1 MQVPFCSLK
10 SISVLDILKCT
21 DAIGI
26 PNPYF
31 TDYSNKTFLNIT
43 ENNGCLSLSQPS
55 ITYNKQLVRF
65 TLDNGEGSL
74 PLRFKFKKPYE
85 SNYKTI
91 STKKVINNGV
101 ETTVER
107 PFNLEINVSEQN
119 LFGTVTNTPE
129 PIVLIYRLSQ
139 AYEIL
144 LLIKALDINKSE
156 IENVKNIEELLNII
170 KTKVGYKENLN
181 DYLMCINS
189 IDYYYNKDDE
199 DGDSIIHVL
208 SKELTK
214 YFKANKDN
222 KYKSFLSK
230 RCSLPIRKWEYKEA
244 IYYSFK
250 LRIFSNS
257 KYKTNLGF
265 VHITGDVL
273 DNNLNKTLNGK
284 FYIRFNF
291 DSRSYSGKAVTNN
304 FIIDLNYAGWK
315 EVETSKAF
323 DEPTDM
329 DDF

>member
-31 TDYSNKTFLNIT
+31 TDYSNKSFLNIAD
-43 ENNGCLSLSQPS
+43 NNGCLSLSQPS
-55 ITYNKQLVRF
+55 ITYNKQLVRM

-74 PLRFKFKKPYE
+74 PLKFKFKKPYE

-91 STKKVINNGV
+91 STKKVNNNGT
-101 ETTVER
+101 ETIVER
-107 PFNLEINVSEQN
+107 PFNLEINISEEN
-119 LFGTVTNTPE
+119 LFGSVTNTPE

-170 KTKVGYKENLN
+170 KTKIGSKADLN
-181 DYLMCINS
+181 DYLMYINS
-189 IDYYYNKDDE
+189 IDYYYNKDNE
-199 DGDSIIHVL
+199 DADSIVSVL
-208 SKELTK
+208 SKDLTK

-222 KYKSFLSK
+222 KYKSFLTK
-230 RCSLPIRKWEYKEA
+230 RCALPIRKWDYKES

-250 LRIFSNS
+250 FRILSSS

-273 DNNLNKTLNGK
+273 DNNLNKSFNGK

-304 FIIDLNYAGWK
+304 FIIDLDYAGWK
-315 EVETSKAF
+315 ETETSKVF
-323 DEPTDM
+323 DEPQIE
-329 DDF
+329 F

>member
-31 TDYSNKTFLNIT
+31 TDYSNKSFLSIVD
-43 ENNGCLSLSQPS
+43 NNGCLSLSQPS
-55 ITYNKQLVRF
+55 ITYNNQLVRM

-74 PLRFKFKKPYE
+74 PLKFKFKKPYE

-91 STKKVINNGV
+91 STKKVNNNGT
-101 ETTVER
+101 ETVVDK
-107 PFNLEINVSEQN
+107 PFNLEINVSEEN
-119 LFGTVTNTPE
+119 LFGSVINTPE
-129 PIVLIYRLSQ
+129 PIVLIYKLSQ

-156 IENVKNIEELLNII
+156 IENIKGIEELLNVI
-170 KTKVGYKENLN
+170 KNKIGSKVDLN
-181 DYLMCINS
+181 DYLMYINS
-189 IDYYYNKDDE
+189 IDYYYNKDNE
-199 DGDSIIHVL
+199 DADSIISVL
-208 SKELTK
+208 GKDLTR
-214 YFKANKDN
+214 YFKTNKDN
-222 KYKSFLSK
+222 KYKSFLTK
-230 RCSLPIRKWEYKEA
+230 RCSLPIRKWDYKDS

-250 LRIFSNS
+250 FRILSSS

-273 DNNLNKTLNGK
+273 DNNMNKAFNGK

-304 FIIDLNYAGWK
+304 FIIDLDYAGWK
-315 EVETSKAF
+315 ETETSRVF
-323 DEPTDM
+323 DEPQI
-329 DDF
+329 DF

>member
-31 TDYSNKTFLNIT
+31 TDYSNKSFLSIVD
-43 ENNGCLSLSQPS
+43 NNGCLSLSQPS
-55 ITYNKQLVRF
+55 ITYNKQLVRM

-74 PLRFKFKKPYE
+74 PLKFKFKKPYE

-91 STKKVINNGV
+91 STKKVNNNGT
-101 ETTVER
+101 ETIVDK
-107 PFNLEINVSEQN
+107 PFNLEINVSEEN
-119 LFGTVTNTPE
+119 LFGKVTNTPD

-170 KTKVGYKENLN
+170 KTKVGYKGELS
-181 DYLMCINS
+181 DYLMYINS
-189 IDYYYNKDDE
+189 IDYYYNKDEE
-199 DGDSIIHVL
+199 DNDSIIHVL
-208 SKELTK
+208 NKDLTK
-214 YFKANKDN
+214 YFKTNKDN
-222 KYKSFLSK
+222 KYKSFLTK
-230 RCSLPIRKWEYKEA
+230 RCSLPIRKWDYKES

-250 LRIFSNS
+250 FRILSSS
-257 KYKTNLGF
+257 KYKTSLGF
-265 VHITGDVL
+265 VHITGEVL
-273 DNNLNKTLNGK
+273 DNSLNKAFNGK

-304 FIIDLNYAGWK
+304 FIIDLDYAGWK
-315 EVETSKAF
+315 ETESSKVF
-323 DEPTDM
+323 DEPQI
-329 DDF
+329 DF

>member
-31 TDYSNKTFLNIT
+31 TDYSNKSFLSIVD
-43 ENNGCLSLSQPS
+43 NNGCLSLSQPS
-55 ITYNKQLVRF
+55 ITYNKQLVRM

-74 PLRFKFKKPYE
+74 PLKFKFKKPYE

-91 STKKVINNGV
+91 STKKVNNNGT
-101 ETTVER
+101 ETVVDK
-107 PFNLEINVSEQN
+107 PFNLEINVSEEN
-119 LFGTVTNTPE
+119 LFGSVINTPE
-129 PIVLIYRLSQ
+129 PIVLIYKLSQ

-156 IENVKNIEELLNII
+156 IENVKNIEEILNII
-170 KTKVGYKENLN
+170 KNKIGSKVDLN
-181 DYLMCINS
+181 DYLMYINS
-189 IDYYYNKDDE
+189 IDYYYNKDNE
-199 DGDSIIHVL
+199 DADSIVSVL
-208 SKELTK
+208 SKDLTK
-214 YFKANKDN
+214 YFKTNKDN
-222 KYKSFLSK
+222 KYKSFLTK
-230 RCSLPIRKWEYKEA
+230 RCSLPIRKWDYKDS

-250 LRIFSNS
+250 FRILSSS

-273 DNNLNKTLNGK
+273 DNNLNKSFNGK

-304 FIIDLNYAGWK
+304 FIIDLDYAGWK
-315 EVETSKAF
+315 ETETSKVF
-323 DEPTDM
+323 DEPQI
-329 DDF
+329 DF

>member
-31 TDYSNKTFLNIT
+31 TDYSNKSFLSIVD
-43 ENNGCLSLSQPS
+43 NNGCLSLSQPS
-55 ITYNKQLVRF
+55 ITYNKQLVRM

-74 PLRFKFKKPYE
+74 PLKFKFKKPYE

-91 STKKVINNGV
+91 STKKVTNNGT
-101 ETTVER
+101 ETIVDK
-107 PFNLEINVSEQN
+107 PFNLEINVSEEN
-119 LFGTVTNTPE
+119 LFGKVTNTPD

-156 IENVKNIEELLNII
+156 IENVKNIEEILNTI
-170 KTKVGYKENLN
+170 KNKIGSKVDLN
-181 DYLMCINS
+181 DYLMYINS
-189 IDYYYNKDDE
+189 IDYYYNKDND

-208 SKELTK
+208 NKDLTK
-214 YFKANKDN
+214 YFKTNKDN
-222 KYKSFLSK
+222 KYKSFLTK
-230 RCSLPIRKWEYKEA
+230 RCSLPIRKWDYKES

-250 LRIFSNS
+250 FRILSSS
-257 KYKTNLGF
+257 KYKTSLGF
-265 VHITGDVL
+265 VHITGEVL
-273 DNNLNKTLNGK
+273 DNNLNKSFNGK

-304 FIIDLNYAGWK
+304 FIIDLDYAGWK
-315 EVETSKAF
+315 ETEISKVF
-323 DEPTDM
+323 DEPQI
-329 DDF
+329 DF

>member
-31 TDYSNKTFLNIT
+31 TDYSNKSFLSIVD
-43 ENNGCLSLSQPS
+43 NNGCLSLSQPS
-55 ITYNKQLVRF
+55 ITYNKQLVRM

-74 PLRFKFKKPYE
+74 PLKFKFKKPYE

-91 STKKVINNGV
+91 STKKVNNNGT
-101 ETTVER
+101 ETVVDK
-107 PFNLEINVSEQN
+107 PFNLEINVSEEN
-119 LFGTVTNTPE
+119 LFGSVINTPE
-129 PIVLIYRLSQ
+129 PIVLIYKLSQ

-156 IENVKNIEELLNII
+156 IENVKGIEELLNVI
-170 KTKVGYKENLN
+170 KNKIGSKAELN
-181 DYLMCINS
+181 DYLMYINS
-189 IDYYYNKDDE
+189 IDYYYNKDNE
-199 DGDSIIHVL
+199 DADSIVSVL
-208 SKELTK
+208 SKDLTK
-214 YFKANKDN
+214 YFKTNKDN
-222 KYKSFLSK
+222 KYKSFLTK
-230 RCSLPIRKWEYKEA
+230 RCSLPIRKWDYKDS

-250 LRIFSNS
+250 FRILSSS

-273 DNNLNKTLNGK
+273 DNNLNKSFNGK

-304 FIIDLNYAGWK
+304 FIIDLDYAGWK
-315 EVETSKAF
+315 ETETSKVF
-323 DEPTDM
+323 DEPQIDL
-329 DDF
+329 

>member
-10 SISVLDILKCT
+10 SVSVLDILKCT

-31 TDYSNKTFLNIT
+31 TDYSNKSFLSIVD
-43 ENNGCLSLSQPS
+43 NNGCLSLSQPS
-55 ITYNKQLVRF
+55 ITYNKQLVRM

-74 PLRFKFKKPYE
+74 PLKFKFKKPYE

-91 STKKVINNGV
+91 STKKVNNNGT
-101 ETTVER
+101 ETVVDK
-107 PFNLEINVSEQN
+107 PFNLEINVSEEN
-119 LFGTVTNTPE
+119 LFGSVINTPE
-129 PIVLIYRLSQ
+129 PIVLIYKLSQ

-156 IENVKNIEELLNII
+156 IENVKSIEELLNTI
-170 KTKVGYKENLN
+170 KNKIGSKVDLN
-181 DYLMCINS
+181 DYLMYINS
-189 IDYYYNKDDE
+189 IDYYYNKDNE
-199 DGDSIIHVL
+199 DADSIVSVL
-208 SKELTK
+208 SKDLTK
-214 YFKANKDN
+214 YFKTNKDN
-222 KYKSFLSK
+222 KYKSFLTK
-230 RCSLPIRKWEYKEA
+230 RCSLPIKKWDYKDS

-250 LRIFSNS
+250 FRILSSS

-273 DNNLNKTLNGK
+273 DNNMNKAFNGK

-304 FIIDLNYAGWK
+304 FIIDLDYAGWK
-315 EVETSKAF
+315 ETETSKVF
-323 DEPTDM
+323 DEPQI
-329 DDF
+329 DF

>member
-31 TDYSNKTFLNIT
+31 TDYSNKSFLSIVD
-43 ENNGCLSLSQPS
+43 NNGCLSLSQPS
-55 ITYNKQLVRF
+55 ITYNKQLVRM

-74 PLRFKFKKPYE
+74 PLKFKFKKPYE

-91 STKKVINNGV
+91 STKKVNNNGT
-101 ETTVER
+101 ETIVDK
-107 PFNLEINVSEQN
+107 PFNLEINVSEEN
-119 LFGTVTNTPE
+119 LFGSVINTPE
-129 PIVLIYRLSQ
+129 PIVLIYKLSQ

-156 IENVKNIEELLNII
+156 IENVKGIEELLNTI
-170 KTKVGYKENLN
+170 KNKIGSKVDLN
-181 DYLMCINS
+181 DYLMYINS
-189 IDYYYNKDDE
+189 IDYYYNKDNE
-199 DGDSIIHVL
+199 DADSIVSVL
-208 SKELTK
+208 SKDLTK
-214 YFKANKDN
+214 YFKTNKDN
-222 KYKSFLSK
+222 KYKSFLTK
-230 RCSLPIRKWEYKEA
+230 RCSLPIKKWDYKDS

-250 LRIFSNS
+250 FRILSSS

-273 DNNLNKTLNGK
+273 DNNMNKAFNGK

-304 FIIDLNYAGWK
+304 FIIDLDYAGWK
-315 EVETSKAF
+315 ETETSKVF
-323 DEPTDM
+323 DEPQI
-329 DDF
+329 DF

>member
-31 TDYSNKTFLNIT
+31 TDYSNKSFLSIVD
-43 ENNGCLSLSQPS
+43 NNGCLSLSQPS
-55 ITYNKQLVRF
+55 ITYNNQLVRM

-74 PLRFKFKKPYE
+74 PLKFKFKKPYE

-91 STKKVINNGV
+91 STKKVTNNGV
-101 ETTVER
+101 ETVVDK
-107 PFNLEINVSEQN
+107 PFNLEINVSEEN
-119 LFGTVTNTPE
+119 LFGKVTNTPD

-156 IENVKNIEELLNII
+156 IENVKGIEELLNII
-170 KTKVGYKENLN
+170 KNKIGSKVDLN
-181 DYLMCINS
+181 DYLMYINS
-189 IDYYYNKDDE
+189 IDYYYNKDNE
-199 DGDSIIHVL
+199 DADSIISVL
-208 SKELTK
+208 SKDLTR
-214 YFKANKDN
+214 YFKTNKDN
-222 KYKSFLSK
+222 KYKSFLTK
-230 RCSLPIRKWEYKEA
+230 RCSLPIKKWDYKDS

-250 LRIFSNS
+250 FRILSSS

-273 DNNLNKTLNGK
+273 DNNMNKAFNGK

-304 FIIDLNYAGWK
+304 FIIDLDYAGWK
-315 EVETSKAF
+315 ETETSKVF
-323 DEPTDM
+323 DEPQI
-329 DDF
+329 DF

>member
-31 TDYSNKTFLNIT
+31 TDYSNKSFLSIVD
-43 ENNGCLSLSQPS
+43 NNGCLSLSQPS
-55 ITYNKQLVRF
+55 ITYNKQLVRM

-74 PLRFKFKKPYE
+74 PLKFKFKKPYE

-91 STKKVINNGV
+91 STKKVTNNGT
-101 ETTVER
+101 ETIVDK
-107 PFNLEINVSEQN
+107 PFNLEINVSEEN
-119 LFGTVTNTPE
+119 LFGKVTNTPD

-156 IENVKNIEELLNII
+156 IENVKNIEEII
-170 KTKVGYKENLN
+170 NTIKNKIGSKVDLN
-181 DYLMCINS
+181 DYLMYINS
-189 IDYYYNKDDE
+189 IDYYYNKDND
-199 DGDSIIHVL
+199 DSDSIIHVL
-208 SKELTK
+208 NKDLTK
-214 YFKANKDN
+214 YFKTNKDN
-222 KYKSFLSK
+222 KYKSFLTK
-230 RCSLPIRKWEYKEA
+230 RCSLPIRKWDYKES

-250 LRIFSNS
+250 FRILSSS
-257 KYKTNLGF
+257 KYKTSLGF
-265 VHITGDVL
+265 VHITGEVL
-273 DNNLNKTLNGK
+273 DNNLNKSFNGK

-304 FIIDLNYAGWK
+304 FIIDLDYAGWK
-315 EVETSKAF
+315 ETETSKIF
-323 DEPTDM
+323 DEPQI
-329 DDF
+329 DF

>member
-31 TDYSNKTFLNIT
+31 TDYSNKSFLSIVD
-43 ENNGCLSLSQPS
+43 NNGCLSLSQPS
-55 ITYNKQLVRF
+55 ITYNKQLVRM

-74 PLRFKFKKPYE
+74 PLKFKFKKPYE

-91 STKKVINNGV
+91 STKKVNNNGT
-101 ETTVER
+101 ETIVDK
-107 PFNLEINVSEQN
+107 PFNLEINVSEEN
-119 LFGTVTNTPE
+119 LFGSVINTPE
-129 PIVLIYRLSQ
+129 PIVLIYKLSQ

-156 IENVKNIEELLNII
+156 IENVKGIEELLNVI
-170 KTKVGYKENLN
+170 KNKIGSKVDLN
-181 DYLMCINS
+181 DYLMYINS
-189 IDYYYNKDDE
+189 IDYYYNKDNE
-199 DGDSIIHVL
+199 DADSIISVL
-208 SKELTK
+208 SKDLTK
-214 YFKANKDN
+214 YFKTNKDN
-222 KYKSFLSK
+222 KYKSFLTK
-230 RCSLPIRKWEYKEA
+230 RCSLPIKKWDYKDS

-250 LRIFSNS
+250 FRILSSS

-273 DNNLNKTLNGK
+273 DNNMNKAFNGK

-304 FIIDLNYAGWK
+304 FIIDLDYAGWK
-315 EVETSKAF
+315 ETETSKVF
-323 DEPTDM
+323 DEPQI
-329 DDF
+329 DF

>member
-31 TDYSNKTFLNIT
+31 TDYSNKSFLSIVD
-43 ENNGCLSLSQPS
+43 NNGCLSLSQPS
-55 ITYNKQLVRF
+55 ITYNNQLVRM

-74 PLRFKFKKPYE
+74 PLKFKFKKPYE

-91 STKKVINNGV
+91 STKKVNNNGT
-101 ETTVER
+101 ETVVDK
-107 PFNLEINVSEQN
+107 PFNLEINVSEEN
-119 LFGTVTNTPE
+119 LFGKVTNTPD

-156 IENVKNIEELLNII
+156 IENVKNIEEILNTI
-170 KTKVGYKENLN
+170 KNKIGSKVDLN
-181 DYLMCINS
+181 DYLMYINS
-189 IDYYYNKDDE
+189 IDYYYNKDND

-208 SKELTK
+208 NKDLTK
-214 YFKANKDN
+214 YFKTNKDN
-222 KYKSFLSK
+222 KYKSFLTK
-230 RCSLPIRKWEYKEA
+230 RCSLPIRKWDYKES

-250 LRIFSNS
+250 FRILSSS
-257 KYKTNLGF
+257 KYKTSLGF
-265 VHITGDVL
+265 VHITGEVL
-273 DNNLNKTLNGK
+273 DNSLNKAFNGK

-304 FIIDLNYAGWK
+304 FIIDLDYAGWK
-315 EVETSKAF
+315 ETETSKVF
-323 DEPTDM
+323 DEPQI
-329 DDF
+329 DF

>member
-31 TDYSNKTFLNIT
+31 TDYSNKNFLNIT

-55 ITYNKQLVRF
+55 ITYNKQLVRM

-74 PLRFKFKKPYE
+74 PLKFKFKKPYE

-91 STKKVINNGV
+91 STKKVNNNGT
-101 ETTVER
+101 ETVVDK
-107 PFNLEINVSEQN
+107 PFNLEINVSEEN
-119 LFGTVTNTPE
+119 LFGSVINTPE
-129 PIVLIYRLSQ
+129 PIVLIYKLSQ

-156 IENVKNIEELLNII
+156 IENVKGIEELLNVI
-170 KTKVGYKENLN
+170 KNKIGSKVDLN
-181 DYLMCINS
+181 DYLMYINS
-189 IDYYYNKDDE
+189 IDYYYNKDNE
-199 DGDSIIHVL
+199 DADSIVSVL
-208 SKELTK
+208 SKDLTR
-214 YFKANKDN
+214 YFKTNKDN
-222 KYKSFLSK
+222 KYKSFLTK
-230 RCSLPIRKWEYKEA
+230 RCSLPIKKWDYKDS

-250 LRIFSNS
+250 FRILSSS

-273 DNNLNKTLNGK
+273 DNNMNKAFNGK

-304 FIIDLNYAGWK
+304 FIIDLDYAGWK
-315 EVETSKAF
+315 ETETSKVF
-323 DEPTDM
+323 DEPQI
-329 DDF
+329 DF

>member
-31 TDYSNKTFLNIT
+31 TDYSNKSFLNIAD
-43 ENNGCLSLSQPS
+43 NNGCLSLSQPS
-55 ITYNKQLVRF
+55 ITYNKQLVRM

-74 PLRFKFKKPYE
+74 PLKFKFKKPYE

-91 STKKVINNGV
+91 STKKVNNNGT
-101 ETTVER
+101 ETIVER
-107 PFNLEINVSEQN
+107 PFNLEINVSEEN
-119 LFGTVTNTPE
+119 LFGSVTNTPE

-170 KTKVGYKENLN
+170 KTKIGSKADLN
-181 DYLMCINS
+181 DYLMYINS
-189 IDYYYNKDDE
+189 IDYYYNKDND
-199 DGDSIIHVL
+199 DADSIVSVL
-208 SKELTK
+208 SKDLTK

-222 KYKSFLSK
+222 KYKSFLTK
-230 RCSLPIRKWEYKEA
+230 RCALPIRKWDYKES

-250 LRIFSNS
+250 FRILSSS

-273 DNNLNKTLNGK
+273 DNNLNKSFNGK

-304 FIIDLNYAGWK
+304 FIIDLDYAGWK
-315 EVETSKAF
+315 ETETSKVF
-323 DEPTDM
+323 DEPQIE
-329 DDF
+329 F

>member
-31 TDYSNKTFLNIT
+31 TDYSNKSFLSIVD
-43 ENNGCLSLSQPS
+43 NNGCLSLSQPS
-55 ITYNKQLVRF
+55 ITYNKQLVRM

-74 PLRFKFKKPYE
+74 PLKFKFKKPYE

-91 STKKVINNGV
+91 STKKVNNNGT
-101 ETTVER
+101 ETVVDK
-107 PFNLEINVSEQN
+107 PFNLEINVSEEN
-119 LFGTVTNTPE
+119 LFGSVINTPE
-129 PIVLIYRLSQ
+129 PIVLIYKLSQ

-156 IENVKNIEELLNII
+156 IENVKSIEELLNTI
-170 KTKVGYKENLN
+170 KNKIGSKVDLN
-181 DYLMCINS
+181 DYLMYINS
-189 IDYYYNKDDE
+189 IDYYYNKDNE
-199 DGDSIIHVL
+199 DADSIVSVL
-208 SKELTK
+208 SKDLTK
-214 YFKANKDN
+214 YFKTNKDN
-222 KYKSFLSK
+222 KYKSFLTK
-230 RCSLPIRKWEYKEA
+230 RCSLPIKKWDYKDS

-250 LRIFSNS
+250 FRILSSS

-273 DNNLNKTLNGK
+273 DNNMNKAFNGK

-304 FIIDLNYAGWK
+304 FIIDLDYAGWK
-315 EVETSKAF
+315 ETETSKVF
-323 DEPTDM
+323 DEPQI
-329 DDF
+329 DF

>member
-31 TDYSNKTFLNIT
+31 TDYSNKSFLSIVD
-43 ENNGCLSLSQPS
+43 NNGCLSLSQPS
-55 ITYNKQLVRF
+55 ITYNKQLVRM

-74 PLRFKFKKPYE
+74 PLKFKFKKPYE

-91 STKKVINNGV
+91 STKKVTNNGT
-101 ETTVER
+101 ETIVDK
-107 PFNLEINVSEQN
+107 PFNLEINVSEEN
-119 LFGTVTNTPE
+119 LFGKVTNTPD

-156 IENVKNIEELLNII
+156 IENVKNIEEII
-170 KTKVGYKENLN
+170 NTIKNKIGSKVDLN
-181 DYLMCINS
+181 DYLMYINS
-189 IDYYYNKDDE
+189 IDYYYNKDND
-199 DGDSIIHVL
+199 DSDSIIHVL
-208 SKELTK
+208 NKHLTK
-214 YFKANKDN
+214 YFKTNKDN
-222 KYKSFLSK
+222 KYKSFLTK
-230 RCSLPIRKWEYKEA
+230 RCSLPIRKWDYKES

-250 LRIFSNS
+250 FRILSSS
-257 KYKTNLGF
+257 KYKTSLGF
-265 VHITGDVL
+265 VHITGEVL
-273 DNNLNKTLNGK
+273 DNNLNKSFNGK

-304 FIIDLNYAGWK
+304 FIIDLDYAGWK
-315 EVETSKAF
+315 ETETSKIF
-323 DEPTDM
+323 DEPQI
-329 DDF
+329 DF

>member
-31 TDYSNKTFLNIT
+31 TDYSNKSFLSIVD
-43 ENNGCLSLSQPS
+43 NNGCLSLSQPS
-55 ITYNKQLVRF
+55 ITYNNQLVRM

-74 PLRFKFKKPYE
+74 PLKFKFKKPYE

-91 STKKVINNGV
+91 STKKVTNNGV
-101 ETTVER
+101 ETVVDK
-107 PFNLEINVSEQN
+107 PFNLEINVSEEN
-119 LFGTVTNTPE
+119 LFGKVTNTPD

-156 IENVKNIEELLNII
+156 IENVKNIEEILNTI
-170 KTKVGYKENLN
+170 KNKIGSKVELS
-181 DYLMCINS
+181 DYLMYINS
-189 IDYYYNKDDE
+189 IDYYYNKDND

-208 SKELTK
+208 NKDLTK
-214 YFKANKDN
+214 YFKTNKDN
-222 KYKSFLSK
+222 KYKSFLTK
-230 RCSLPIRKWEYKEA
+230 RCSLPIRKWDYKES

-250 LRIFSNS
+250 FRILSSS
-257 KYKTNLGF
+257 KYKTSLGF
-265 VHITGDVL
+265 VHITGEVL
-273 DNNLNKTLNGK
+273 DNSLNKAFNGK

-304 FIIDLNYAGWK
+304 FIIDLDYAGWK
-315 EVETSKAF
+315 ETETSKVF
-323 DEPTDM
+323 DEPQI
-329 DDF
+329 DF

>member
-31 TDYSNKTFLNIT
+31 TDYSNKSFLSIVD
-43 ENNGCLSLSQPS
+43 NNGCLSLSQPS
-55 ITYNKQLVRF
+55 ITYNNQLVRM

-74 PLRFKFKKPYE
+74 PLKFKFKKPYE

-91 STKKVINNGV
+91 STKKVNNNGT
-101 ETTVER
+101 ETVVDK
-107 PFNLEINVSEQN
+107 PFNLEINVSEEN
-119 LFGTVTNTPE
+119 LFGKVTNTPD

-156 IENVKNIEELLNII
+156 IENVKNIEEILNTI
-170 KTKVGYKENLN
+170 KNKIGSKVELS
-181 DYLMCINS
+181 DYLMYINS
-189 IDYYYNKDDE
+189 IDYYYNKDND
-199 DGDSIIHVL
+199 DNDSIIHVL
-208 SKELTK
+208 NKDLTK
-214 YFKANKDN
+214 YFKTNKDN
-222 KYKSFLSK
+222 KYKSFLTK
-230 RCSLPIRKWEYKEA
+230 RCSLPIRKWDYKES

-250 LRIFSNS
+250 FRILSSS
-257 KYKTNLGF
+257 KYKTSLGF
-265 VHITGDVL
+265 VHITGEVL
-273 DNNLNKTLNGK
+273 DNNLNKAFNGK

-304 FIIDLNYAGWK
+304 FIIDLDYAGWK
-315 EVETSKAF
+315 ETETSKVF
-323 DEPTDM
+323 DEPQI
-329 DDF
+329 DF

>member
-31 TDYSNKTFLNIT
+31 TDYSNKSFLSIVD
-43 ENNGCLSLSQPS
+43 NNGCLSLSQPS
-55 ITYNKQLVRF
+55 ITYNKQLVRM

-74 PLRFKFKKPYE
+74 PLKFKFKKPYE

-91 STKKVINNGV
+91 STKKVNNNGT
-101 ETTVER
+101 ETIVDK
-107 PFNLEINVSEQN
+107 PFNLEINVSEEN
-119 LFGTVTNTPE
+119 LFGSVINTPE
-129 PIVLIYRLSQ
+129 PIVLIYKLSQ

-156 IENVKNIEELLNII
+156 IENVKGIEELLNVI
-170 KTKVGYKENLN
+170 KNKIGSKADLN
-181 DYLMCINS
+181 DYLMYINS
-189 IDYYYNKDDE
+189 IDYYYNKDNE
-199 DGDSIIHVL
+199 DADSIISVL
-208 SKELTK
+208 SKDLTK
-214 YFKANKDN
+214 YFKTNKDN
-222 KYKSFLSK
+222 KYKSFLTK
-230 RCSLPIRKWEYKEA
+230 RCSLPIKKWDYKDS

-250 LRIFSNS
+250 FRILSSS

-273 DNNLNKTLNGK
+273 DNNMNKAFNGK

-304 FIIDLNYAGWK
+304 FIIDLDYAGWK
-315 EVETSKAF
+315 ETETSKVF
-323 DEPTDM
+323 DEPQI
-329 DDF
+329 DF

>member
-10 SISVLDILKCT
+10 SVSVLDILKCT

-31 TDYSNKTFLNIT
+31 TDYSNKNFLNIT

-55 ITYNKQLVRF
+55 ITHNKQLVRF

-91 STKKVINNGV
+91 STKKVNNNGV

-107 PFNLEINVSEQN
+107 PFNLEINVSEEN
-119 LFGTVTNTPE
+119 LFGSVTNTPE

-156 IENVKNIEELLNII
+156 IENVKGIEELLNTI
-170 KTKVGYKENLN
+170 KNKIGSKVDLN
-181 DYLMCINS
+181 DYLMYINS
-189 IDYYYNKDDE
+189 IDYYYNKDEE
-199 DGDSIIHVL
+199 DNDSIIHVL

-214 YFKANKDN
+214 YFKTNKDN
-222 KYKSFLSK
+222 KYKSFLTK
-230 RCSLPIRKWEYKEA
+230 RCSLPIRKWDYKESM
-244 IYYSFK
+244 YYSFK

-273 DNNLNKTLNGK
+273 DNNLNKILNGK
-284 FYIRFNF
+284 FYVRFNF

-315 EVETSKAF
+315 EVETSKVF
-323 DEPTDM
+323 DEPNM
-329 DDF
+329 NDF

>member
-31 TDYSNKTFLNIT
+31 TDYSNKSFLSIVD
-43 ENNGCLSLSQPS
+43 NNGCLSLSQPS
-55 ITYNKQLVRF
+55 ITYNKQLVRM

-74 PLRFKFKKPYE
+74 PLKFKFKKPYE

-91 STKKVINNGV
+91 STKKVTNNGT
-101 ETTVER
+101 ETVVDK
-107 PFNLEINVSEQN
+107 PFNLEINVSEEN
-119 LFGTVTNTPE
+119 LFGKVTNTPD

-156 IENVKNIEELLNII
+156 IENVKNIEEILNTI
-170 KTKVGYKENLN
+170 KNKIGSKVDLN
-181 DYLMCINS
+181 DYLMYINS
-189 IDYYYNKDDE
+189 IDYYYNKDND

-208 SKELTK
+208 NKDLTK
-214 YFKANKDN
+214 YFKTNKDN
-222 KYKSFLSK
+222 KYKSFLTK
-230 RCSLPIRKWEYKEA
+230 RCSLPIRKWDYKES

-250 LRIFSNS
+250 FRILSSS
-257 KYKTNLGF
+257 KYKTSLGF
-265 VHITGDVL
+265 VHITGEVL
-273 DNNLNKTLNGK
+273 DNNLNKSFNGK

-304 FIIDLNYAGWK
+304 FIIDLDYAGWK
-315 EVETSKAF
+315 ETETSKVF
-323 DEPTDM
+323 DEPQI
-329 DDF
+329 DF

>member
-10 SISVLDILKCT
+10 SVSVLDILKCT

-55 ITYNKQLVRF
+55 ITYNKQLVRM

-74 PLRFKFKKPYE
+74 PLRFKFNKPYE

-101 ETTVER
+101 ETTVEK
-107 PFNLEINVSEQN
+107 PFNLEINVSEEN
-119 LFGTVTNTPE
+119 LFGSVNNTPE

-144 LLIKALDINKSE
+144 LLIKALDINKTE

-170 KTKVGYKENLN
+170 KAKLN
-181 DYLMCINS
+181 SEKHLNEYLMCINA

-199 DGDSIIHVL
+199 DKNSIIML
-208 SKELTK
+208 LKSDLTK

-222 KYKSFLSK
+222 KYKTFLTK
-230 RCSLPIRKWEYKEA
+230 RCSLPIRKWDYKEA

-284 FYIRFNF
+284 FYIRFSF

-304 FIIDLNYAGWK
+304 FTIGLDYAGWK
-315 EVETSKAF
+315 EVETSKTF
-323 DEPTDM
+323 DEPNM

>member
-31 TDYSNKTFLNIT
+31 TDYSNKTFLSIVD
-43 ENNGCLSLSQPS
+43 NNGCLSLSQPS
-55 ITYNKQLVRF
+55 ITYNNQLVRM

-74 PLRFKFKKPYE
+74 PLKFKFKKPYE

-91 STKKVINNGV
+91 STKKVNNNGT
-101 ETTVER
+101 ETVVDK
-107 PFNLEINVSEQN
+107 PFNLEINVSEEN
-119 LFGTVTNTPE
+119 LFGKVTNTPE

-156 IENVKNIEELLNII
+156 IENVKNIEEILNII
-170 KTKVGYKENLN
+170 KNKIGSKVDLN
-181 DYLMCINS
+181 DYLMYINS
-189 IDYYYNKDDE
+189 IDYYYNKDEE
-199 DGDSIIHVL
+199 DNDSIIHVL

-214 YFKANKDN
+214 YFKTNKDN
-222 KYKSFLSK
+222 RYKSFLTK
-230 RCSLPIRKWEYKEA
+230 RCSLPIRKWDYKES

-250 LRIFSNS
+250 FRILSSS
-257 KYKTNLGF
+257 KYKTSLGF
-265 VHITGDVL
+265 VHITGEVL
-273 DNNLNKTLNGK
+273 DNSLNKAFNGK

-304 FIIDLNYAGWK
+304 FIIDLDYAGWK
-315 EVETSKAF
+315 ETETSKVF
-323 DEPTDM
+323 DEPQI
-329 DDF
+329 DF

>member
-31 TDYSNKTFLNIT
+31 TDYSNKSFLSIVD
-43 ENNGCLSLSQPS
+43 NNGCLSISQPS
-55 ITYNKQLVRF
+55 ITYNKQLVRM

-74 PLRFKFKKPYE
+74 PLKFKFKKPYE

-91 STKKVINNGV
+91 STKKVTNNGT
-101 ETTVER
+101 ETIVDK
-107 PFNLEINVSEQN
+107 PFNLEINVSEEN
-119 LFGTVTNTPE
+119 LFGKVTNTPD

-156 IENVKNIEELLNII
+156 IENVKNIEEILNTI
-170 KTKVGYKENLN
+170 KNKIGSKVDLN
-181 DYLMCINS
+181 DYLMYINS
-189 IDYYYNKDDE
+189 IDYYYNKDND

-208 SKELTK
+208 NKDLTK

-222 KYKSFLSK
+222 KYKSFLTK
-230 RCSLPIRKWEYKEA
+230 RCSLPIRKWDYKES

-250 LRIFSNS
+250 FRILSSS
-257 KYKTNLGF
+257 KYKTSLGF
-265 VHITGDVL
+265 VHITGEVL
-273 DNNLNKTLNGK
+273 DNNLNKSFNGK

-304 FIIDLNYAGWK
+304 FIIDLDYAGWK
-315 EVETSKAF
+315 ETETSKVF
-323 DEPTDM
+323 DEPQI
-329 DDF
+329 DF

>member
-31 TDYSNKTFLNIT
+31 TDYSNKSFLSIVD
-43 ENNGCLSLSQPS
+43 NNGCLSLSQPS
-55 ITYNKQLVRF
+55 ITYNNQLVRM

-74 PLRFKFKKPYE
+74 PLKFKFKKPYE

-91 STKKVINNGV
+91 STKKVTNNGV
-101 ETTVER
+101 ETVVDK
-107 PFNLEINVSEQN
+107 PFNLEINVSEEN
-119 LFGTVTNTPE
+119 LFGKVTNTPD

-156 IENVKNIEELLNII
+156 IENVKNIEEILNTI
-170 KTKVGYKENLN
+170 KNKISSKVDLN
-181 DYLMCINS
+181 DYLMYINS
-189 IDYYYNKDDE
+189 IDYYYNKDND

-208 SKELTK
+208 NKDLSK
-214 YFKANKDN
+214 YFKTNKDN
-222 KYKSFLSK
+222 KYKSFLTK
-230 RCSLPIRKWEYKEA
+230 RCSLPIRKWDYKES

-250 LRIFSNS
+250 FRILSSS
-257 KYKTNLGF
+257 KYKTSLGF
-265 VHITGDVL
+265 VHITGEVL
-273 DNNLNKTLNGK
+273 DNSLNKAFNGK

-304 FIIDLNYAGWK
+304 FIIDLDYAGWK
-315 EVETSKAF
+315 ETETSKVF
-323 DEPTDM
+323 DEPQI
-329 DDF
+329 DF

>member
-31 TDYSNKTFLNIT
+31 TDYSNKSFLSIVD
-43 ENNGCLSLSQPS
+43 NNGCLSLSQPS
-55 ITYNKQLVRF
+55 ITYNKQLVRM

-74 PLRFKFKKPYE
+74 PLKFKFKKPYE

-91 STKKVINNGV
+91 STKKVTNNGV
-101 ETTVER
+101 ETVVDK
-107 PFNLEINVSEQN
+107 PFNLEINVSEEN
-119 LFGTVTNTPE
+119 LFGKVTNTPD

-156 IENVKNIEELLNII
+156 IENVKNIEEILNTI
-170 KTKVGYKENLN
+170 KNKIGSKVDLN
-181 DYLMCINS
+181 DYLMYINS
-189 IDYYYNKDDE
+189 IDYYYNKDND

-208 SKELTK
+208 NKDLTK
-214 YFKANKDN
+214 YFKTNKDN
-222 KYKSFLSK
+222 KYKSFLTK
-230 RCSLPIRKWEYKEA
+230 RCSLPIRKWDYKES

-250 LRIFSNS
+250 FRILSSS
-257 KYKTNLGF
+257 KYKTSLGF
-265 VHITGDVL
+265 VHITGEVL
-273 DNNLNKTLNGK
+273 DNSLNKAFNGK

-304 FIIDLNYAGWK
+304 FIIDLDYAGWK
-315 EVETSKAF
+315 ETETSKVF
-323 DEPTDM
+323 DEPQI
-329 DDF
+329 DF

>member
-31 TDYSNKTFLNIT
+31 TDYSNKSFLSIVD
-43 ENNGCLSLSQPS
+43 NNGCLSLSQPS
-55 ITYNKQLVRF
+55 ITYNNQLVRM

-74 PLRFKFKKPYE
+74 PLKFKFKKPYE

-91 STKKVINNGV
+91 STKKVTNNGV
-101 ETTVER
+101 ETVVDK
-107 PFNLEINVSEQN
+107 PFNLEINVSEEN
-119 LFGTVTNTPE
+119 LFGKVTNTPD

-156 IENVKNIEELLNII
+156 IENVKNIEEILNTI
-170 KTKVGYKENLN
+170 KNKIGSKVDLN
-181 DYLMCINS
+181 DYLMYINS
-189 IDYYYNKDDE
+189 IDYYYNKDEE
-199 DGDSIIHVL
+199 DNDSIIHVL

-214 YFKANKDN
+214 YFKTNKDN
-222 KYKSFLSK
+222 KYKSFLTK
-230 RCSLPIRKWEYKEA
+230 RCSLPIRKWDYKES

-250 LRIFSNS
+250 FRILSSS
-257 KYKTNLGF
+257 KYKTSLGF
-265 VHITGDVL
+265 VHITGEVL
-273 DNNLNKTLNGK
+273 DNSLNKAFNGK

-304 FIIDLNYAGWK
+304 FIIDLDYAGWK
-315 EVETSKAF
+315 ETETSKVF
-323 DEPTDM
+323 DEPQI
-329 DDF
+329 DF

>member
-10 SISVLDILKCT
+10 LISVLDILKCT

-55 ITYNKQLVRF
+55 ITYNKQLVRM

-101 ETTVER
+101 ETTVEK
-107 PFNLEINVSEQN
+107 PFNLEINVSEEN
-119 LFGTVTNTPE
+119 LFGSVNNTPE

-170 KTKVGYKENLN
+170 KAKLN
-181 DYLMCINS
+181 SEKHLNEYLMCINA

-199 DGDSIIHVL
+199 DKNSIIML
-208 SKELTK
+208 LKSDLTK

-222 KYKSFLSK
+222 KYKTFLTK
-230 RCSLPIRKWEYKEA
+230 RCSLPIRKWDYKEA

-273 DNNLNKTLNGK
+273 DNNLNKLLNGK
-284 FYIRFNF
+284 FYIRFGF

-315 EVETSKAF
+315 EVETSKQF
-323 DEPTDM
+323 DEPDM
-329 DDF
+329 SDF

>member
-31 TDYSNKTFLNIT
+31 TDYSNKNFLNIT

-55 ITYNKQLVRF
+55 ITYNKQLVRM

-74 PLRFKFKKPYE
+74 PLKFKFKKPYE

-91 STKKVINNGV
+91 STKKVNNNGT
-101 ETTVER
+101 ETVVDK
-107 PFNLEINVSEQN
+107 PFNLEINVSEEN
-119 LFGTVTNTPE
+119 LFGSVINTPE
-129 PIVLIYRLSQ
+129 PIVLIYKLSQ

-156 IENVKNIEELLNII
+156 IENVKGIEELLNVVKNKIGS
-170 KTKVGYKENLN
+170 KVDLN
-181 DYLMCINS
+181 DYLMYINS
-189 IDYYYNKDDE
+189 IDYYYNKDNE
-199 DGDSIIHVL
+199 DADSIISVL
-208 SKELTK
+208 SKDLTK
-214 YFKANKDN
+214 YFKTNKDN
-222 KYKSFLSK
+222 KYKSFLTK
-230 RCSLPIRKWEYKEA
+230 RCSLPIKKWDYKDS

-250 LRIFSNS
+250 FRILSSS

-273 DNNLNKTLNGK
+273 DNNMNKAFNGK

-304 FIIDLNYAGWK
+304 FIIDLDYAGWK
-315 EVETSKAF
+315 ETETSKVF
-323 DEPTDM
+323 DEPQI
-329 DDF
+329 DF

>member
-31 TDYSNKTFLNIT
+31 TDYSNKSFLSIVD
-43 ENNGCLSLSQPS
+43 NNGCLSLSQPS
-55 ITYNKQLVRF
+55 ITYNKQLVRM

-74 PLRFKFKKPYE
+74 PLKFKFKKPYE

-91 STKKVINNGV
+91 STKKVNNNGT
-101 ETTVER
+101 ETIVDK
-107 PFNLEINVSEQN
+107 PFNLEINVSEEN
-119 LFGTVTNTPE
+119 LFGSVINTPE
-129 PIVLIYRLSQ
+129 PIVLIYKLSQ

-156 IENVKNIEELLNII
+156 IENVKGIEELLNVI
-170 KTKVGYKENLN
+170 KNKIGSKVDLN
-181 DYLMCINS
+181 DYLMYINS
-189 IDYYYNKDDE
+189 IDYYYNKDNE
-199 DGDSIIHVL
+199 DADSIVSVL
-208 SKELTK
+208 SKDLTK
-214 YFKANKDN
+214 YFKTNKDN
-222 KYKSFLSK
+222 KYKSFLTK
-230 RCSLPIRKWEYKEA
+230 RCSLPIKKWDYKDS

-250 LRIFSNS
+250 FRILSSS

-273 DNNLNKTLNGK
+273 DNNMNKAFNGK

-304 FIIDLNYAGWK
+304 FIIDLDYAGWK
-315 EVETSKAF
+315 ETETSKVF
-323 DEPTDM
+323 DEPQI
-329 DDF
+329 DF

>member
-31 TDYSNKTFLNIT
+31 TDYSNKSFLSIAD
-43 ENNGCLSLSQPS
+43 NNGCLSLSQPS
-55 ITYNKQLVRF
+55 ITYNKQLVRM

-74 PLRFKFKKPYE
+74 PLKFKFKKPYE

-91 STKKVINNGV
+91 STKKVNNNGV
-101 ETTVER
+101 ETVVDK
-107 PFNLEINVSEQN
+107 PFNLEINISEEN
-119 LFGTVTNTPE
+119 LFGSVTNTPE

-170 KTKVGYKENLN
+170 KNKIGSKTDLN
-181 DYLMCINS
+181 DYLMYINS
-189 IDYYYNKDDE
+189 IDYYYNKDND
-199 DGDSIIHVL
+199 DNDSIIHVL
-208 SKELTK
+208 SKDLTK
-214 YFKANKDN
+214 YFKTNKDN
-222 KYKSFLSK
+222 KYKSFLTK
-230 RCSLPIRKWEYKEA
+230 RCALPIRKWDYKES

-250 LRIFSNS
+250 FRILSSS

-273 DNNLNKTLNGK
+273 DNNLNKSFNGK

-304 FIIDLNYAGWK
+304 FIIDLDYAGWK
-315 EVETSKAF
+315 ETETSKVF
-323 DEPTDM
+323 DEPQI
-329 DDF
+329 DF

>member
-31 TDYSNKTFLNIT
+31 TDYSNKSFLNIAD
-43 ENNGCLSLSQPS
+43 NNGCLSLSQPS
-55 ITYNKQLVRF
+55 ITYNKQLVRM

-74 PLRFKFKKPYE
+74 PLKFKFKKPYE

-91 STKKVINNGV
+91 STKKVNNNGT
-101 ETTVER
+101 ETIVER
-107 PFNLEINVSEQN
+107 PFNLEINISEEN
-119 LFGTVTNTPE
+119 LFGSVTNTPE

-170 KTKVGYKENLN
+170 KTKIGSKADLN
-181 DYLMCINS
+181 DYLMYINS
-189 IDYYYNKDDE
+189 IDYYYNKDND
-199 DGDSIIHVL
+199 DADSIIHVL
-208 SKELTK
+208 NKDLTK

-222 KYKSFLSK
+222 KYKSFLTK
-230 RCSLPIRKWEYKEA
+230 RCALPIRKWDYKES

-250 LRIFSNS
+250 FRILSSS

-273 DNNLNKTLNGK
+273 DNNLNKSFNGK

-304 FIIDLNYAGWK
+304 FIIDLDYAGWK
-315 EVETSKAF
+315 ETETSKVF
-323 DEPTDM
+323 DEPQIE
-329 DDF
+329 F